1 MQGASLAC
9 SLVVVDHGDGGDDG
23 DDASY
28 CQHLIRDKRSC
39 PPEPEHLRDAS
50 LYWHS
55 PHLRA
60 QQDGNYRMCKQHLV

>member
-50 LYWHS
+50 LY
-55 PHLRA
+55 
-60 QQDGNYRMCKQHLV
+60 